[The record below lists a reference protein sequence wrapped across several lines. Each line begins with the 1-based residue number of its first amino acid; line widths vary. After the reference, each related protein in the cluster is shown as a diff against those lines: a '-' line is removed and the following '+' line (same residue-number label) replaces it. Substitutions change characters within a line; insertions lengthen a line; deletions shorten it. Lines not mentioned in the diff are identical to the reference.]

1 MTARDYCDP
10 RACVQVSSIRGSV
23 SLPVVECV
31 TREQRVCHTSYVT
44 EYTPVTVR
52 GYCVDSE

>member
-1 MTARDYCDP
+1 MLCDDYP
-10 RACVQVSSIRGSV
+10 RLQVSSIRGSV

-52 GYCVDSE
+52 RYCVDSV

>member
-1 MTARDYCDP
+1 MTTRDYCDP

-44 EYTPVTVR
+44 EYTPVTV
-52 GYCVDSE
+52 CS